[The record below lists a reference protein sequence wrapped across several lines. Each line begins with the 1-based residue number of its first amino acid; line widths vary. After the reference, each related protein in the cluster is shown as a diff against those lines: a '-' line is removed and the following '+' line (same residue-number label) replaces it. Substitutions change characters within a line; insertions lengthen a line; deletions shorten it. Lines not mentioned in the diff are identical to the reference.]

1 MLITLNQ
8 LQRIAI
14 QNGYTIVPKEFL
26 INYLEHYRGK
36 YLKVGIIHYNYEEEI
51 SIKTFNAEAWTDS
64 MNLNDEVVLRKDIAK
79 WVNSFSKYQIC
90 LIKQ

>member
-36 YLKVGIIHYNYEEEI
+36 YLKVGIIHYNFEEEI

-64 MNLNDEVVLRKDIAK
+64 MNLNDVVVLRKDIA
-79 WVNSFSKYQIC
+79 
-90 LIKQ
+90 

>member
-26 INYLEHYRGK
+26 ISYLEHFRGK
-36 YLKVGIIHYNYEEEI
+36 FLSVGIIHYDYEKEI
-51 SIKTFNAEAWTDS
+51 SVKTFSVEAWTDS
-64 MNLNDEVVLRKDIAK
+64 MNFNYEVVPRKGIAK

>member
-26 INYLEHYRGK
+26 ISYLEHFRGK
-36 YLKVGIIHYNYEEEI
+36 FLSVGIIHYEKEI
-51 SIKTFNAEAWTDS
+51 SVKTFSVEAWTDS
-64 MNLNDEVVLRKDIAK
+64 MNDEVVLRKDIDK